1 MDQETL
7 YTDKELSWLSFNERV
22 LQEAADKT
30 NPLIER
36 MRFLGIYSNNL
47 DEFYKVRFAELKRR
61 ILISEEQ
68 GAVSSRHL
76 LEKIQDRVLKADQEF
91 DSLYNDL
98 LLEMARN
105 QIFLVNERQLSSA
118 QEIWLRNYFK
128 HYLCPQITPILIN
141 HDTDLVQ
148 FLKDDYTYLAVEIVL
163 HDDSTRYALLEI
175 PSDKVPRFVSLPP
188 EALHRRKS
196 MILLDNILRFCLDDI
211 FKGFFD
217 YQSLSAYSMKMTR
230 DAEYDLV
237 HEMESSLLELMS
249 SSLKQR
255 LTAEPVRFV
264 YQRDMPD
271 VMVAML
277 CEKLSIS
284 QFDSIV
290 PGGRYHNFK
299 DFIKFP
305 SVGKSSL
312 VNKPLPRLR
321 HLRFDHFRNGFDAI
335 RERDVL
341 LYYPYHTFEHVL
353 ELLRQASFD
362 PSVLAIKINIYRV
375 AKDSRIIDSMI
386 HAAHNGKKVT
396 VVVELQARFDEEANI
411 HWAKHLTQAGVH
423 VIFSALRLKIHAKL
437 FLISRKEGDH
447 LVRYAHIGTGN
458 FNEKT
463 ARLYTDYSL
472 LTADDRIT
480 NEVRRVF
487 NFIEN
492 PYRPVTFDY
501 LMVSPQN
508 SRRLLY
514 ELIDNEII
522 NAQQHRQSGIT
533 LKLNNLVDKGL
544 IDKLYAASSS
554 SVPVRLLVRGMCSL
568 NAQIP
573 GISDNIQ
580 VISIVDR
587 FLEHDRVYIFN
598 NNDDPKVYLSSADW
612 MTRNIDYRIEVA
624 VMLLDKRSKQRVL
637 DIIELQFSDTQKARY
652 IDKDF
657 SNCYVSGNHQHKLR
671 SQLAIYDYIKH
682 LEQPD
687 SPCPSSP

>member
-1 MDQETL
+1 MGQDKL
-7 YTDKELSWLSFNERV
+7 YIEKELSWLSFNERV
-22 LQEAADKT
+22 LQEAADKL

-61 ILISEEQ
+61 IIISEEQ
-68 GAVSSRHL
+68 GLSSHSRHL
-76 LEKIQDRVLKADQEF
+76 LSKIQTRVMKADQEF
-91 DSLYNDL
+91 DTLYNDL

-105 QIFLVNERQLSSA
+105 QIFLINERQLSPN
-118 QEIWLRNYFK
+118 QQQWLRHYFK
-128 HYLCPQITPILIN
+128 QYLRQHITPILITRE
-141 HDTDLVQ
+141 TDLVQ
-148 FLKDDYTYLAVEIVL
+148 FLKDDYTYLAVEIVRG
-163 HDDSTRYALLEI
+163 DTIRYALLEI
-175 PSDKVPRFVSLPP
+175 PSDKVPRFVNLPP
-188 EALHRRKS
+188 ETPRRRKP
-196 MILLDNILRFCLDDI
+196 MILLDNILRYCLDDI
-211 FKGFFD
+211 FSGFFD
-217 YQSLSAYSMKMTR
+217 YDSLSAYSMKMTR

-271 VMVAML
+271 AMVEML
-277 CEKLSIS
+277 RQKLTIS
-284 QFDSIV
+284 RYDSML

-299 DFIKFP
+299 DFISFP
-305 SVGKSSL
+305 NVGKANL

-321 HLRFDHFRNGFDAI
+321 HVWFDKFRNGFDAI

-375 AKDSRIIDSMI
+375 AKESRIIESMI

-411 HWAKHLTQAGVH
+411 HWAKRLTEAGVH
-423 VIFSALRLKIHAKL
+423 VIFSVPGLKIHAKL
-437 FLISRKEGDH
+437 FLISRKEGEEV
-447 LVRYAHIGTGN
+447 VRYAHIGTGN

-472 LTADDRIT
+472 LTADARIT

-492 PYRPVTFDY
+492 PYRPVAFDH
-501 LMVSPQN
+501 LLVSPQN

-514 ELIDNEII
+514 EMIDKEIAC
-522 NAQQHRQSGIT
+522 AQKGQPSGIT
-533 LKLNNLVDKGL
+533 LKLNNLVDNGL
-544 IDKLYAASSS
+544 VDRLYAASSAG
-554 SVPVRLLVRGMCSL
+554 VPINLLIRGLCSL
-568 NAQIP
+568 IP
-573 GISDNIQ
+573 QLEGISENIR

-587 FLEHDRVYIFN
+587 YLEHDRVYIFEN
-598 NNDDPKVYLSSADW
+598 GGDKKVYLSSADW

-624 VMLLDKRSKQRVL
+624 VAILDPHLKQRIL
-637 DIIELQFSDTQKARY
+637 DIIELQFSDTVKSRI
-652 IDKDF
+652 IDKEL
-657 SNCYVSGNHQHKLR
+657 SNRYVPRGNRRKVR
-671 SQLAIYDYIKH
+671 SQLAIYEYLKS
-682 LEQPD
+682 LEQL
-687 SPCPSSP
+687 

>member
-1 MDQETL
+1 MGQEKL
-7 YTDKELSWLSFNERV
+7 YIDKELSWLSFNERV
-22 LQEAADKT
+22 LQEAADKS

-68 GAVSSRHL
+68 GSGGMPRHL
-76 LEKIQDRVLKADQEF
+76 LKKIQAKVLKTDQEF

-105 QIFLVNERQLSSA
+105 QIFLINERQVSEN
-118 QEIWLRNYFK
+118 QQIWLRQYFK
-128 HYLCPQITPILIN
+128 QHLRPHITPILIN
-141 HDTDLVQ
+141 HDTNLVQ
-148 FLKDDYTYLAVEIVL
+148 FLKDDYTYLAVEIIRG
-163 HDDSTRYALLEI
+163 TRIDYALLEI
-175 PSDKVPRFVSLPP
+175 PSDKVPRFVNLPP
-188 EALHRRKS
+188 EAPRRRKP
-196 MILLDNILRFCLDDI
+196 MILLDNILRYCLDDI

-217 YQSLSAYSMKMTR
+217 YDTLNAYSMKMTR

-237 HEMESSLLELMS
+237 TEMESSLLELMS

-264 YQRDMPD
+264 YQRDMPNE
-271 VMVAML
+271 MVEL
-277 CEKLSIS
+277 LRNKLGIS
-284 QFDSIV
+284 NYDSVIA
-290 PGGRYHNFK
+290 GGRYHNFK
-299 DFIKFP
+299 DFISFP
-305 SVGKSSL
+305 NVGKANL
-312 VNKPLPRLR
+312 VNRPLPRLR
-321 HLRFDHFRNGFDAI
+321 HIWFDKFRNGFDAI
-335 RERDVL
+335 REQDVL

-375 AKDSRIIDSMI
+375 AKDSRIIESMI

-411 HWAKHLTQAGVH
+411 HWAKRLTEAGVH
-423 VIFSALRLKIHAKL
+423 VIFSAPGLKIHAKL
-437 FLISRKEGDH
+437 FLISRREGDDI
-447 LVRYAHIGTGN
+447 VRYAHIGTGN

-463 ARLYTDYSL
+463 ARIYTDYSL
-472 LTADDRIT
+472 LTADSRIT

-492 PYRPVTFDY
+492 PYRPVTFDN

-508 SRRLLY
+508 SRRMLY
-514 ELIDNEII
+514 ELIDREIV
-522 NAQQHRQSGIT
+522 NAQAGENAGIM
-533 LKLNNLVDKGL
+533 LKVNNLVDKGL
-544 IDKLYAASSS
+544 VDRLYTAAAAG
-554 SVPVRLLVRGMCSL
+554 VKIRLLVRGMCSL
-568 NAQIP
+568 IPNLP

-587 FLEHDRVYIFN
+587 YLEHDRVYVFDN
-598 NNDDPKVYLSSADW
+598 KGDKRVYLSSADW

-624 VMLLDKRSKQRVL
+624 VSLLDPVLKQRVL
-637 DIIELQFSDTQKARY
+637 DILEILFSDTVKARY
-652 IDKDF
+652 IDKEL
-657 SNCYVSGNHQHKLR
+657 SNQYVPRGNRRKVRAQV
-671 SQLAIYDYIKH
+671 AIYEYLKA
-682 LEQPD
+682 LEQPGK
-687 SPCPSSP
+687 